1 MKRFL
6 LLSIVALG
14 TAAAAS
20 ATETGSER
28 IMPMMNPVRSFQVF
42 GRLDAWQPVDRD
54 SLIVWATPSRPYL
67 VDLKYGSPDLRF
79 SEVVG
84 VTSTVGR
91 VHAKADSVVI
101 RGVKYPIE
109 TIYELDPIQARNWN
123 DFHIA
128 GDA

>member
-20 ATETGSER
+20 AAESVPGPT
-28 IMPMMNPVRSFQVF
+28 MPIMNPVRSFQIF

-54 SLIVWATPSRPYL
+54 SLIVWVTPSRPYL

-79 SEVVG
+79 SDVVG

-101 RGVKYPIE
+101 RGIKYPIE

-123 DFHIA
+123 DFGVA